1 VSTPL
6 PLATPATWQD
16 DAACADAPAE
26 LFFSSEEED
35 QREALALCDACPVRS
50 SCLEYALDNNEQY
63 GIWGGVREQDR
74 RRLNRERR
82 QAA

>member
-6 PLATPATWQD
+6 PLVTPGSWQD
-16 DAACADAPAE
+16 HAACADADAD
-26 LFFSSEEED
+26 LFFSSDEEA
-35 QREALALCDACPVRS
+35 QREALAYCDACPVRS
-50 SCLEYALDNNEQY
+50 ACLEHAVTNREQY

-74 RRLNRERR
+74 RRITRERR